1 MRVVRGRAADIEGDR
16 DATADLLSRAGETG
30 EPAVRTW
37 TPHRQ
42 VAFGRRD
49 ASEPGYE
56 AARAIARSEGFPP
69 VERSVGGR
77 AVVYTGTTLAF
88 ALALPI
94 EDMRRG
100 LDERYDRVAR
110 AVQRALWNV
119 GVPVRRGEPAD
130 SFCPGSHSLRSEGK
144 IAGIAQRVTQDA
156 ALVSGI
162 VVVDDHD
169 AIARVLDRIYD
180 ALDVPFDPDS
190 VGSVARAGGR
200 ADSEAVARAI
210 ETKLVGVVGDDEEP
224 QVERIDS
231 GDRET

>member
-1 MRVVRGRAADIEGDR
+1 MRVIRGRAGDIEGDR
-16 DATADLLSRAGETG
+16 DATADLLSRAGEAG
-30 EPAVRTW
+30 EPAVRVW

-56 AARAIARSEGFPP
+56 AARAIARAEGFPP

-88 ALALPI
+88 VLALPI

-100 LDERYDRVAR
+100 MGERYDRVAR

-119 GVPVRRGEPAD
+119 GVPAQRGEPAD
-130 SFCPGSHSLRSEGK
+130 SFCPGSHSLQWEGK
-144 IAGIAQRVTQDA
+144 IVGIAQRVTRNA

-162 VVVDDHD
+162 VVVNDHVV
-169 AIARVLDRIYD
+169 IAEVLDRIYD
-180 ALDVPFDPDS
+180 ALGVPFDPDS

-200 ADSEAVARAI
+200 ADPEAVARAI
-210 ETKLVGVVGDDEEP
+210 ETKLVEVAGGEP
-224 QVERIDS
+224 RVERI